1 VNVSSAGQ
9 QPIDFGGVML
19 TRGYS
24 GTRAY
29 CQSKLAQIMFIID
42 LGAALEG
49 TGVTVTCLHP
59 ARIRLPPTGDLQ
71 NAAERLDTGKLSS
84 GSEENQNILIDVSQ
98 ITLRRQCKRVY
109 PPVVALALSSGKAV
123 ASRPM
128 EHGVPMRD
136 LIADWKKW
144 SRAERVL
151 AVMGTLLM
159 VALPLGLL
167 MTG

>member
-1 VNVSSAGQ
+1 MVR
-9 QPIDFGGVML
+9 
-19 TRGYS
+19 TR
-24 GTRAY
+24 
-29 CQSKLAQIMFIID
+29 
-42 LGAALEG
+42 
-49 TGVTVTCLHP
+49 V
-59 ARIRLPPTGDLQ
+59 PPTGSLQ

-84 GSEENQNILIDVSQ
+84 GSEKDQNILIYVNQ
-98 ITLRRQCKRVY
+98 VTLRRQCKRVY
-109 PPVVALALSSGKAV
+109 LPVVALAVPSGKAV
-123 ASRPM
+123 ASRTL

-136 LIADWKKW
+136 LVADWKKW